1 MPEVVRRLAGRDRVT
16 PVWGNEAGGLTFR
29 LDPVFDGGPVTHGDP
44 PASQVIPAHRDS
56 SAGNVLSD
64 HGDRSRRSRYVK
76 WRPHSAAHLGG
87 ADLAAEAVRL
97 RWAASYTPV
106 PHVLEHG
113 SDDDAE
119 WLVTD
124 AIDARSAVDPRWLA
138 APETAVRAIG
148 VALRALHDALPVADC
163 PWTWS
168 VEERVAQVVPG
179 TADAETLARLADA
192 PDVVGPVVCHGDA
205 CAPNTLLHDDGT
217 WAAHVDLGRL
227 GVADPW
233 ADLSIAA
240 LSTVWNYGPGYE
252 PLVYEA
258 YGIEPD
264 PERIAYYRLLWDAT

>member
-1 MPEVVRRLAGRDRVT
+1 MSVPTEPVVVPEVVRRLAGRDHTV
-16 PVWGNEAGGLTFR
+16 PVWTHEAGLTFR
-29 LDPVFDGGPVTHGDP
+29 LDPVADGGPVLDADPVAHGDP
-44 PASQVIPAHRDS
+44 PAGHVMP
-56 SAGNVLSD
+56 
-64 HGDRSRRSRYVK
+64 DRFRRSRYVK
-76 WRPHSAAHLGG
+76 WRPHRAAHLGG
-87 ADLAAEAVRL
+87 ADLAAEAERF

-106 PHVLEHG
+106 PRVLEHG

-168 VEERVAQVVPG
+168 VEERMARVVPG
-179 TADAETLARLADA
+179 TTDAETLARLADA

-252 PLVYEA
+252 HLVYEA
-258 YGIEPD
+258 YGIDPD